1 MGWRR
6 SRSMSPV
13 PYVWRLRSAQS
24 SPPRTVGV
32 GASGPATWRKTR
44 SSVCRLTATSQ
55 AWLRACRPAPR
66 APDHRATRRWTSRR
80 VRRAQGAATG
90 GRRSV
95 KMRRPQARFAQN
107 HLRTRHGQRPRYA
120 AHGSSASVRVSRLWR
135 RAAGTAQTGQG
146 PMVGVEVTETV
157 RRDAAVSRHHASRRS
172 EVVSGNKKETN
183 AVPSMQVRCE
193 KASILSCNRHP
204 YGSIEHGSIE
214 PHHQNRARAIK
225 SSKSVEAI
233 GGHSI
238 TDPLPWA
245 WRASAS
251 LLPWRSPP
259 GTLLQ
264 DEGGT
269 PG

>member
-13 PYVWRLRSAQS
+13 PYVWRLRSAPS
-24 SPPRTVGV
+24 SPPRTVGG

-55 AWLRACRPAPR
+55 AWLSSMPARPPSARP
-66 APDHRATRRWTSRR
+66 RATRRWTSRR
-80 VRRAQGAATG
+80 VRRAHGAATG

-146 PMVGVEVTETV
+146 PMVWVEVTETV

-172 EVVSGNKKETN
+172 AVVSGHNPTT
-183 AVPSMQVRCE
+183 SF
-193 KASILSCNRHP
+193 L
-204 YGSIEHGSIE
+204 Y
-214 PHHQNRARAIK
+214 
-225 SSKSVEAI
+225 
-233 GGHSI
+233 
-238 TDPLPWA
+238 
-245 WRASAS
+245 
-251 LLPWRSPP
+251 
-259 GTLLQ
+259 
-264 DEGGT
+264 
-269 PG
+269 